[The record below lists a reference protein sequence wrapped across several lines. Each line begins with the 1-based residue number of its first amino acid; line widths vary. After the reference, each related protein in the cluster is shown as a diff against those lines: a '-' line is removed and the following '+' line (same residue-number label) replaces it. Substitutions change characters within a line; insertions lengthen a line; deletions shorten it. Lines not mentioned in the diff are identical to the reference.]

1 VTSAPAW
8 FVIEKMN
15 PDLDSEMFCEFDR
28 SCAAPLY
35 TAKLYMHACIA
46 ARGLARGRAIS
57 DNFSELG
64 SGVNFLITT
73 GVWK

>member
-28 SCAAPLY
+28 PRAAPLY